1 MKQMLRKGRN
11 MDESYMS
18 TKEFCERLQISSSTV
33 YRMINDG
40 TIPAIKFGRHWK
52 IPRSMFDGYGEHS
65 RVYRQTTEGLRR
77 IR

>member
-1 MKQMLRKGRN
+1 

-33 YRMINDG
+33 YRMIHDG

-52 IPRSMFDGYGEHS
+52 IPRSMFDHDNAHSGY
-65 RVYRQTTEGLRR
+65 YPRR
-77 IR
+77 MNEIKKIR

>member
-1 MKQMLRKGRN
+1 
-11 MDESYMS
+11 MDESYIS

-33 YRMINDG
+33 YRMIHDG

-52 IPRSMFDGYGEHS
+52 IPRSMFDGYGEHTK
-65 RVYRQTTEGLRR
+65 VYRKATEDLRR

>member
-1 MKQMLRKGRN
+1 

-18 TKEFCERLQISSSTV
+18 TKEFCERLQISFSTV

-52 IPRSMFDGYGEHS
+52 IPRSMIDSYDKYP
-65 RVYRQTTEGLRR
+65 RAYRQVTEGFRR

>member
-1 MKQMLRKGRN
+1 

-52 IPRSMFDGYGEHS
+52 IPRCMFDSYDEHPK
-65 RVYRQTTEGLRR
+65 VYRKVTKDLRR